1 MLNVEENEYIESADA
16 SDLGFMLEIHDQNQP
31 PLVTE
36 FGFGVTSGFHYLIAM
51 KMQEVREQYKYYG
64 DILLT
69 MGKGSIR
76 CEVYFSMLLLSYQGY
91 WVNFVSSF
99 VTIFGQ
105 QEHY

>member
-51 KMQEVREQYKYYG
+51 KMQEVREQYTSTIEAFCLQWQRAVFGVKFTSQCFLFN
-64 DILLT
+64 I
-69 MGKGSIR
+69 KGT
-76 CEVYFSMLLLSYQGY
+76 G
-91 WVNFVSSF
+91 
-99 VTIFGQ
+99 
-105 QEHY
+105 